1 VFTSAHQKM
10 TVTSSFD
17 PQSVLKLD
25 GYLEPFIPAIAHRNE
40 RFRKWKDDIDQYE
53 GGYENFTKGFEKMGF
68 NVKENGEVVYRE
80 WAPNA
85 TEAHLI
91 GDFSEYHLHSGLG
104 LLKHLLWIQTTGI
117 D

>member
-1 VFTSAHQKM
+1 M